1 MKSVHIS
8 NIANMAYGYAKMLN
22 ARDFDTRVVCHDIKH
37 LMSQPEWDDIELDP
51 ADFPNEADFFEN
63 KANFGAYT
71 RPTWFKQD
79 HISFKDFI
87 ASVRESVIKEPNTKL
102 HLSVWLLQ
110 TAVDLGKLFP
120 FGIRQWG
127 KRIILG
133 WIGRHELI
141 ATGKSQAE
149 WSDTEKLIQS
159 NLNRVQKLPSYYGLD
174 WGLALNEVLAY
185 APQARWLN
193 HHLDDAE
200 IVFAYAAAP
209 IYPMILRSIPYV
221 AVEIGTI
228 RELPFEAT
236 TWGRMIGLGYREAD
250 HVLITNPDNYVAA
263 KRLGLKSFSFCPH
276 PVDEK
281 IFTPCALD
289 NPTRAELLSK
299 YQTDFLFIAPARQ
312 NWALKGNDLMLRAF
326 SIALQS
332 GLNAQLII
340 PTWGQDI
347 EQSQRLAEDL
357 KITTKVDW
365 IKPMTE
371 RGLIKYYQAV
381 DAVLDQF
388 VLGVFGLTTPK
399 AMSCGI
405 PVLCAYDEE
414 PNSWCFKEHP
424 PILRCSSTQEIAA
437 KLLLFKTTP
446 AEMKQAGKDAR
457 QWILRNHSSETV
469 VAVLRQAAITAAQ
482 RFNNRVI

>member
-22 ARDFDTRVVCHDIKH
+22 ARGLETRVVCHDIKH

-63 KANFGAYT
+63 DADFGTYT

-87 ASVRESVIKEPNTKL
+87 ESVKERVIKEPNAKL
-102 HLSVWLLQ
+102 TFSVWLLQ
-110 TAVDLGKLFP
+110 IAVVLGKLFP
-120 FGIRQWG
+120 FGIRQWA
-127 KRIILG
+127 KRIVLG
-133 WIGRHELI
+133 WIGQQESI
-141 ATGKSQAE
+141 ASGKPQDE
-149 WSDTEKLIQS
+149 WSDIENLIQS
-159 NLNRVQKLPSYYGLD
+159 NLRRVQKLPYHYGLD
-174 WGLALNEVLAY
+174 WSLAVNEVLAY

-193 HHLDDAE
+193 HHLDGAE

-209 IYPMILRSIPYV
+209 IYPMILRNIPYV
-221 AVEIGTI
+221 AIEIGTI
-228 RELPFEAT
+228 RDLPFEAT

-250 HVLITNPDNYVAA
+250 HVLITNPDNYLAA

-276 PVDEK
+276 PVDETV
-281 IFTPCALD
+281 FAPCEQD
-289 NPTRAELLSK
+289 NPMRAQLLSK
-299 YQTDFLFIAPARQ
+299 YQVDFLFIAPARQ
-312 NWALKGNDLMLRAF
+312 NWALKGNDRMLHAF
-326 SIALQS
+326 ATALQS

-347 EQSQRLAEDL
+347 EQSQRLAEEL
-357 KITTKVDW
+357 KITTKIDW

-381 DAVLDQF
+381 DAALDQF

-405 PVLCAYDEE
+405 PVLCAYDEA
-414 PNSWCFKEHP
+414 PNSWCFNEHP
-424 PILRCSSTQEIAA
+424 PIMRCSTTAEIATQ
-437 KLLLFKTTP
+437 LLLFKTNHSQT
-446 AEMKQAGKDAR
+446 KQVGKDAR
-457 QWILRNHSSETV
+457 QWILRYHSSETV
-469 VAVLRQAAITAAQ
+469 VDVLRQAAITATF
-482 RFNNRVI
+482 RFKDRAV